1 MPELTKHQVAYQ
13 ALKGRILDGTFT
25 PGRRVVVEA
34 IARDLGVSAVPVREA
49 LRQLEAEGWLV
60 HEPNVGTHVMALD
73 TRQFAQVMVTLALLE
88 GYATALS
95 APNLQAADL
104 ERARAIN
111 AELGEAAARSDP
123 LRCTT
128 LNERFHA
135 VLTSGCDHGYLM
147 SLLRHANER
156 MNAVR
161 RSVFLVI
168 PQRAPRSAAEHD
180 QLLALIA
187 DGAGPDEIEAF
198 ARRHKLRTLETLNGA
213 MAGAGG

>member
-1 MPELTKHQVAYQ
+1 MPELTKHQVAYK
-13 ALKGRILDGTFT
+13 ALKGRILDGTLT

-60 HEPNVGTHVMALD
+60 HEPNVGTHVLAVD
-73 TRQFAQVMVTLALLE
+73 TRRFAQVMVTLALLE

-104 ERARAIN
+104 DRARAVN
-111 AELGEAAARSDP
+111 AELREAASRSDP
-123 LRCTT
+123 LGYST

-156 MNAVR
+156 VNAVR
-161 RSVFLVI
+161 RCVLLVI

-180 QLLALIA
+180 ELLALVA
-187 DGAGPDEIEAF
+187 DGAGAEEIEAF

-213 MAGAGG
+213 VAAVGG